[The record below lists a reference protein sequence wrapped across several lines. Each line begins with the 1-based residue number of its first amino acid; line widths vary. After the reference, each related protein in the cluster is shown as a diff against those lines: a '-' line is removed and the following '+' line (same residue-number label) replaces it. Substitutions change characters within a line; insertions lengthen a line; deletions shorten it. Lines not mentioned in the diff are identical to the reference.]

1 MFEPVKR
8 TIQQQVKERLLEDIL
23 TGKHR
28 PGDRL
33 RELEIA
39 RHFGVSQAPV
49 REALRQLAELKV
61 VESHAHRGT
70 WVREFSFVDSAHI
83 FHVRAALEELALLSP
98 RTPSDPSLDKLRR
111 HVEDSLACAAV
122 PDPANYMH
130 ADHQF
135 HREIVESTCNEALI
149 DIWHT
154 LLVPLRIQAAISV
167 LGAGELEQRAR
178 EHLDVVNLLEQG
190 NRVGAAS
197 QLRHH
202 LDQTAA
208 ALLARAAGE
217 AEKGPD
223 RTVRAEGPTIF
234 PN

>member
-49 REALRQLAELKV
+49 REALRQLAELKI

-83 FHVRAALEELALLSP
+83 FHVRAALEELALLTP
-98 RTPSDPSLDKLRR
+98 RTPRDPSLDKLKR
-111 HVEDSLACAAV
+111 HVADTLACATL
-122 PDPANYMH
+122 PDPANYIV

-135 HREIVESTCNEALI
+135 HREIVESTINEALI

-154 LLVPLRIQAAISV
+154 LLVPLRIQAVISV
-167 LGAGELEQRAR
+167 LGAGDLEQRAR
-178 EHLDVVNLLEQG
+178 EHQDVLTLLEQG
-190 NRVGAAS
+190 NRAAAAS
-197 QLRHH
+197 QLRGH
-202 LDQTAA
+202 LEQTAN
-208 ALLARAAGE
+208 ALLARAAAD
-217 AEKGPD
+217 AESGPD
-223 RTVRAEGPTIF
+223 RTVRTGMPPIS